1 MRAAGPS
8 PAYGAA
14 AELRTAYLIDLV
26 DVPAARAAV
35 ERAKDRLRG
44 LPRGE
49 AMDLRAW
56 ALAHG
61 GWLAEVAGDRALPD
75 DLDEA
80 RRCMAAEPAV
90 TEPMVFAIE
99 NADEALQRID
109 LLEDRLALTL
119 EAVAR
124 EVDDMRARGYDRQLI
139 VGLEKLSEG
148 LLSVGD
154 VAGARAAVLEARA
167 LAGSPDVTR
176 TSADAAIRAAAR
188 IDLHEGRVPNARL
201 AVHSLLARG
210 ATGDDDIEL
219 LRLLGAVELADDRPG
234 PALDALDRAASIAER
249 SGIQDPAV
257 TRTIGDHIEA
267 AILTDRVRDA
277 TALTESATQ
286 RARERPRPWLSVVA
300 ARGRAIVAAAGGDL
314 DTASLAI
321 EEAVIE
327 ATALGQPLELGR
339 TRLEAG
345 RIERRRKHK
354 RAAHDH
360 LIVARETFLGIAA
373 AVWVTRADRELARV
387 GLRPRA
393 PRELTEIELRV
404 AELVALGQ
412 TNRQIAAAVFLSPR
426 SVESVIPRITDKLG
440 VRARA
445 EVGLA
450 LAARRPPGA
459 QIP

>member
-44 LPRGE
+44 SPRDE

-75 DLDEA
+75 HLGGPS
-80 RRCMAAEPAV
+80 MHGAEPAV

-109 LLEDRLALTL
+109 LLEDRLAVTL

-176 TSADAAIRAAAR
+176 TSADAAVRAAAR

-314 DTASLAI
+314 DTASLVI

-345 RIERRRKHK
+345 HIERRRKHK
-354 RAAHDH
+354 GPH
-360 LIVARETFLGIAA
+360 TTTSS
-373 AVWVTRADRELARV
+373 WLARRS
-387 GLRPRA
+387 LA
-393 PRELTEIELRV
+393 
-404 AELVALGQ
+404 
-412 TNRQIAAAVFLSPR
+412 SP
-426 SVESVIPRITDKLG
+426 
-440 VRARA
+440 
-445 EVGLA
+445 
-450 LAARRPPGA
+450 PPSG
-459 QIP
+459 